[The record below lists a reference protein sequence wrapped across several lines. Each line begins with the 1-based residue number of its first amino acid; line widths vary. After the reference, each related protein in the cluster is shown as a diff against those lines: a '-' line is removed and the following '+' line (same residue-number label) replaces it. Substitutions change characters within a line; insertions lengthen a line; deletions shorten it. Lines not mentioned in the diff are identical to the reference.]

1 MRATNRFIH
10 RLNWFQLLMVFLL
23 LLASS
28 YAKAEAYLEI
38 VEFGKSGEKKT
49 IPLTSDEPK
58 LFNIEMFTSWSHCE
72 VAAIKSA
79 SSKPQSAW
87 LRCWSA
93 EESQV
98 AMTCQGNDR
107 QTIILG
113 HDDKASKR
121 GSISLVCN
129 N

>member
-1 MRATNRFIH
+1 MHAIRRFVNRLH
-10 RLNWFQLLMVFLL
+10 WFQLLMVFLL
-23 LLASS
+23 PLASS
-28 YAKAEAYLEI
+28 YVKAEAYLEI
-38 VEFGKSGEKKT
+38 VGFGKSSEKKT
-49 IPLTSDEPK
+49 ISLTSDEPK

-79 SSKPQSAW
+79 SSKQQSAW

-98 AMTCQGNDR
+98 AITCQGNDR

-113 HDDKASKR
+113 HEDKAAKR
-121 GSISLVCN
+121 GSISLVCSN
-129 N
+129 

>member
-79 SSKPQSAW
+79 SSKPQRAW

-121 GSISLVCN
+121 GSISLVCSN
-129 N
+129 

>member
-1 MRATNRFIH
+1 MHAI
-10 RLNWFQLLMVFLL
+10 RLIIKRLHWFQLLMVFLL
-23 LLASS
+23 PLASS
-28 YAKAEAYLEI
+28 HAKAEAYLEI

-49 IPLTSDEPK
+49 IPLTTDEPK

-72 VAAIKSA
+72 VAAIKKA
-79 SSKPQSAW
+79 ASKPQSAW

-98 AMTCQGNDR
+98 AITCQGNDR

-113 HDDKASKR
+113 HDDKAAKR
-121 GSISLVCN
+121 GSISLVCSN
-129 N
+129 

>member
-1 MRATNRFIH
+1 MRATNRFINHLH
-10 RLNWFQLLMVFLL
+10 RFQLLMFFLL
-23 LLASS
+23 PLATSH
-28 YAKAEAYLEI
+28 AKAEVFLEI

-49 IPLTSDEPK
+49 IPITSDEPK

-113 HDDKASKR
+113 HDDKAAKR
-121 GSISLVCN
+121 GSISLVCSN
-129 N
+129 

>member
-1 MRATNRFIH
+1 MYVINGFTYRF
-10 RLNWFQLLMVFLL
+10 RWLQL
-23 LLASS
+23 LLAFLLPLASFH
-28 YAKAEAYLEI
+28 AKAEAYLEI

-49 IPLTSDEPK
+49 IAITTDEPK

-87 LRCWSA
+87 LRCWST

-98 AMTCQGNDR
+98 AITCQGNDK

-113 HDDKASKR
+113 HDDKAAKR
-121 GSISLVCN
+121 GSISLVCSN
-129 N
+129 

>member
-1 MRATNRFIH
+1 MYSINGFIYRF
-10 RLNWFQLLMVFLL
+10 RCLQLFLVLL
-23 LLASS
+23 LPLASS
-28 YAKAEAYLEI
+28 NAKAEVYLEI

-49 IPLTSDEPK
+49 IPITTDEPK
-58 LFNIEMFTSWSHCE
+58 LFNIEMLTSWSHCE

-98 AMTCQGNDR
+98 AITCQGNDK

-113 HDDKASKR
+113 HDDKAAKR
-121 GSISLVCN
+121 GSISLVCSN
-129 N
+129 

>member
-10 RLNWFQLLMVFLL
+10 RLNWFQWLMVFLL

-121 GSISLVCN
+121 GTISLVCSN
-129 N
+129 

>member
-72 VAAIKSA
+72 VAAIKNA

-113 HDDKASKR
+113 HDDKAAKR
-121 GSISLVCN
+121 GSISLVCSN
-129 N
+129 

>member
-1 MRATNRFIH
+1 MRSLSIFRRIE
-10 RLNWFQLLMVFLL
+10 LLMVFLL
-23 LLASS
+23 PLISLH
-28 YAKAEAYLEI
+28 AKAEAYLEI

-72 VAAIKSA
+72 VAAIKNN
-79 SSKPQSAW
+79 SSNPQSAW
-87 LRCWSA
+87 LRCWSQ

-98 AMTCQGNDR
+98 AITCQGNDK

-113 HDDKASKR
+113 HDDKAAKR
-121 GSISLVCN
+121 GSISLVCRS
-129 N
+129 

>member
-1 MRATNRFIH
+1 MRATNRVSH
-10 RLNWFQLLMVFLL
+10 RLNWFQWLLVFLL
-23 LLASS
+23 PLASS

-121 GSISLVCN
+121 GSISLVCSN
-129 N
+129 

>member
-28 YAKAEAYLEI
+28 YAKAEVYLEI
-38 VEFGKSGEKKT
+38 VEFGKSGEKKI

-121 GSISLVCN
+121 GSISLVCSN
-129 N
+129 

>member
-72 VAAIKSA
+72 VA
-79 SSKPQSAW
+79 
-87 LRCWSA
+87 
-93 EESQV
+93 
-98 AMTCQGNDR
+98 G
-107 QTIILG
+107 
-113 HDDKASKR
+113 
-121 GSISLVCN
+121 LVCSN
-129 N
+129 

>member
-58 LFNIEMFTSWSHCE
+58 LFNIEIFTSWSHCE

-121 GSISLVCN
+121 GSISLVCSN
-129 N
+129 

>member
-10 RLNWFQLLMVFLL
+10 RLNWFQWLMVFLL

-58 LFNIEMFTSWSHCE
+58 LFNIEIFTSWSHCE

-113 HDDKASKR
+113 HDDKAAKR
-121 GSISLVCN
+121 GSISLVCSN
-129 N
+129 

>member
-10 RLNWFQLLMVFLL
+10 RLNWSQLLMVFLL

-121 GSISLVCN
+121 GSISLVCSN
-129 N
+129 

>member
-10 RLNWFQLLMVFLL
+10 RLNWFQWLMVFLL

-58 LFNIEMFTSWSHCE
+58 LFNIEVFTSWSHCE

-113 HDDKASKR
+113 HDDKAAKR
-121 GSISLVCN
+121 GSISLVCSN
-129 N
+129 

>member
-79 SSKPQSAW
+79 SSKLQSAW

-113 HDDKASKR
+113 HDDKAAKR
-121 GSISLVCN
+121 GSISLVCSN
-129 N
+129 

>member
-28 YAKAEAYLEI
+28 YAKPEAYLEI

-98 AMTCQGNDR
+98 AMTCQDNDR

-121 GSISLVCN
+121 GSISLVCSN
-129 N
+129 

>member
-1 MRATNRFIH
+1 MYAINSFTHRF
-10 RLNWFQLLMVFLL
+10 RWLQLLMAFLL
-23 LLASS
+23 PLASFD
-28 YAKAEAYLEI
+28 AEAEAYLEI

-49 IPLTSDEPK
+49 IPITTDEPK

-87 LRCWSA
+87 LRCWST

-98 AMTCQGNDR
+98 AITCQGNDK

-113 HDDKASKR
+113 HDDKAAKR
-121 GSISLVCN
+121 GSISLVCSN
-129 N
+129 

>member
-1 MRATNRFIH
+1 MYAINSFTYRF
-10 RLNWFQLLMVFLL
+10 RWLQLLMAFLL
-23 LLASS
+23 PLASFD
-28 YAKAEAYLEI
+28 AEAEAYLEI

-49 IPLTSDEPK
+49 IPITTDEPK

-121 GSISLVCN
+121 GSISLVCSN
-129 N
+129 

>member
-113 HDDKASKR
+113 HDDKAAKR
-121 GSISLVCN
+121 GLICLVCIN
-129 N
+129 

>member
-1 MRATNRFIH
+1 MYAINGFIYRF
-10 RLNWFQLLMVFLL
+10 RCLQLFLVLL
-23 LLASS
+23 LPLASS
-28 YAKAEAYLEI
+28 NAKAEVYLEI

-49 IPLTSDEPK
+49 IPITTDEPK
-58 LFNIEMFTSWSHCE
+58 LFNIEMLTSWSHCE

-98 AMTCQGNDR
+98 AITCQGNDK

-113 HDDKASKR
+113 HDDKAAKR
-121 GSISLVCN
+121 GSISLVCSN
-129 N
+129 

>member
-1 MRATNRFIH
+1 MQPFSFI
-10 RLNWFQLLMVFLL
+10 RRIQLLIVFLFPL
-23 LLASS
+23 ICLQV
-28 YAKAEAYLEI
+28 KAEAYLEI

-72 VAAIKSA
+72 VAAIKSN
-79 SSKPQSAW
+79 SSKPNSAW
-87 LRCWSA
+87 LRCWSQ

-98 AMTCQGNDR
+98 AITCQGNDK

-113 HDDKASKR
+113 HDDKAAKR
-121 GSISLVCN
+121 GSISLVCSN
-129 N
+129 

>member
-1 MRATNRFIH
+1 MHAINRFIN
-10 RLNWFQLLMVFLL
+10 RLRRFHLLMVFLL
-23 LLASS
+23 PLASS
-28 YAKAEAYLEI
+28 YANAEAYLEI

-49 IPLTSDEPK
+49 IPLTTDEPK

-72 VAAIKSA
+72 VAAIKNA

-98 AMTCQGNDR
+98 AITCQGNDR

-113 HDDKASKR
+113 HDDKAAKR
-121 GSISLVCN
+121 GSISLVCSN
-129 N
+129 

>member
-1 MRATNRFIH
+1 MYAINRVIYRF
-10 RLNWFQLLMVFLL
+10 RWFQLLMAFLL
-23 LLASS
+23 PLASS
-28 YAKAEAYLEI
+28 HAKAEAYLES
-38 VEFGKSGEKKT
+38 VEFGKSGEKKM
-49 IPLTSDEPK
+49 IPLTTDEPK

-98 AMTCQGNDR
+98 AITCQGNDK

-113 HDDKASKR
+113 HDDKAAKR
-121 GSISLVCN
+121 GSISLVCSN
-129 N
+129 

>member
-10 RLNWFQLLMVFLL
+10 RLNWFQWLLVFLL
-23 LLASS
+23 PLASS

-58 LFNIEMFTSWSHCE
+58 LFNIEIFTSWSHCE

-121 GSISLVCN
+121 GSISLVCSN
-129 N
+129 

>member
-1 MRATNRFIH
+1 MRAINHFINRFH
-10 RLNWFQLLMVFLL
+10 WFPLLMIFSLP
-23 LLASS
+23 LAASH
-28 YAKAEAYLEI
+28 AKAEAYLEI
-38 VEFGKSGEKKT
+38 VEFGKSGGKKT
-49 IPLTSDEPK
+49 IPLTTDEPK

-98 AMTCQGNDR
+98 AIMCQGNDK

-113 HDDKASKR
+113 HDDKAAKR
-121 GSISLVCN
+121 GSLSLVCSN
-129 N
+129 

>member
-10 RLNWFQLLMVFLL
+10 RLNWFQWLMVFLL

-121 GSISLVCN
+121 GSISLVCSN
-129 N
+129 

>member
-10 RLNWFQLLMVFLL
+10 RLNWFQWLLVFLL
-23 LLASS
+23 PLASS
-28 YAKAEAYLEI
+28 YAKAEAYLES

-121 GSISLVCN
+121 GSISLVCSN
-129 N
+129 

>member
-23 LLASS
+23 PLASS

-113 HDDKASKR
+113 HDDKAAKP
-121 GSISLVCN
+121 GSISLVCSN
-129 N
+129 

>member
-10 RLNWFQLLMVFLL
+10 RLNWFQWLLVFLL

-121 GSISLVCN
+121 GSISLVCSN
-129 N
+129 

>member
-1 MRATNRFIH
+1 MRATNRFIN
-10 RLNWFQLLMVFLL
+10 RFRWLELLVVFLL
-23 LLASS
+23 PLTSS
-28 YAKAEAYLEI
+28 YAIAEVYLEI

-49 IPLTSDEPK
+49 IPITTDEPK

-72 VAAIKSA
+72 VAAIKNA

-98 AMTCQGNDR
+98 AITCQGNDR

-113 HDDKASKR
+113 HDDKAAKR
-121 GSISLVCN
+121 GSISLVCST
-129 N
+129 

>member
-10 RLNWFQLLMVFLL
+10 RLNWFQWLLVFLL
-23 LLASS
+23 PLASS
-28 YAKAEAYLEI
+28 YAKAEANLEI

-113 HDDKASKR
+113 HDDKAAKR
-121 GSISLVCN
+121 GSISLVCSN
-129 N
+129 